1 MIRPNRRRLVG
12 LRTLD
17 PARVLPDGAPAIAE
31 KKSDGRTK
39 MIGHV
44 SSSYMSPTLGRSIAM
59 GLVEGG
65 MDRLGEVLV
74 FSTGVGEDM
83 KAEIVSPVFFDP
95 EGSKQNG

>member
-1 MIRPNRRRLVG
+1 
-12 LRTLD
+12 
-17 PARVLPDGAPAIAE
+17 
-31 KKSDGRTK
+31 
-39 MIGHV
+39 
-44 SSSYMSPTLGRSIAM
+44 M